1 MVNKIQHYEW
11 RTALT
16 LLLSFIPRDASFFDL
31 SGDAQHHG
39 DCQQI
44 CHLDDK
50 TLLWERINRSESG
63 VNTLRL
69 KGKWLEGFFFFFYSL
84 WTPCQHSWSPFSP
97 ALTQSRRTGSWSHA
111 WSVWWFLSAK
121 LGRLGGNRPYWSA
134 GPGTPS
140 PRTADTQE
148 DMCLRK

>member
-1 MVNKIQHYEW
+1 MTHSTHSSSLLYPTRCQLLWPERWCPASW
-11 RTALT
+11 R
-16 LLLSFIPRDASFFDL
+16 LSADL
-31 SGDAQHHG
+31 SPGWQNAPVG
-39 DCQQI
+39 E
-44 CHLDDK
+44 DK
-50 TLLWERINRSESG
+50 QVRVRCKHTEI
-63 VNTLRL
+63 
-69 KGKWLEGFFFFFYSL
+69 KGEMTWGIFFFFYSL

-148 DMCLRK
+148 DVFEKIIQI